1 MLLVNVL
8 QGEKCMCVCV
18 CVCVCVYARV
28 CMQVCVNR
36 QLSIIFYFV
45 GLEKQIDFL
54 QLRCFCTF

>member
-18 CVCVCVYARV
+18 CARV

-54 QLRCFCTF
+54 